1 MRMTDNNF
9 GSNLRLALA
18 ITATAGVMICLWLL
32 LHSCTPQTLDDDRP
46 TGTGIALRLGTVSME
61 RGGKAPTRASSAI
74 TTMSGWEF
82 ASGDLLNVYVQAT
95 GSGTQASKGV
105 YSRNSTGGWEPQ
117 YSTKAAYWQRSTGNT
132 VSILWGP
139 EADGKVYHLPDSYDA
154 LPGSD
159 MKAKMWNYTKC
170 TNFANLWRCC
180 DLLHYQ
186 AADIPAQNTALSA
199 ELSHSM
205 AQLCVE
211 LTAGKGMTEDDVKTA
226 TVSILGAYGCYTT
239 DATSLQP
246 VACQAEDATATSS
259 PTTKDITLL
268 KNGDTSLKHYALLLP
283 RQVFPSS
290 GRMIKISIGS
300 GIYYYT
306 PTGNV
311 TPTAGNC
318 LNLKLQVDKTAVNA
332 LNVSST
338 GWDSEVTTGEPPT
351 TDGEVTVV
359 PSTAGSLTL
368 PTNLSGTDNKLM
380 ITGQIDGEDLK
391 TLSKSMDKF
400 SELYINATLSGTTA
414 LPEEFAKNMA
424 NLKVIT
430 LPKGMTRIENYA
442 FRGCAALTSISL
454 PEGVTSIGNSA
465 FSGCA
470 ALTSISLPE
479 GVTSIGSWAFGYCA
493 ALTSISLPEGV
504 TSIGNSAFS
513 GCAALTSI
521 SLPEGVT
528 SIGSWA
534 FGYCAALTSISLP
547 EGVKSIGIDA
557 FYGCAAL
564 TSISLPKE
572 LTSIG
577 ERTFCLCAALTS
589 ISLPKGV
596 TSIGR
601 EAFSS
606 CAALT
611 SISLPEKLTSIGSSA
626 FHGCK
631 ALTSI
636 SLPEKVTKIEEQTF
650 DGCAALTS
658 ISLPEGVTSIGN
670 SAFNGCIALT
680 SISLPEKLTSI
691 GNAAFNGCKVLTSI
705 SLPEGVTSI
714 GNSAFYG
721 CAALTSIS
729 LPKGVAS
736 IGSWTFNGCTALTS
750 ISLPEKLTSIGNA
763 AFKNCTALTKVILLT
778 GTTLPTCGN
787 STTFNMQSPSPVLF
801 LPAIS
806 AEEFAAATDK
816 YTKWGSP
823 TPAWSAVHYA
833 YSPGSGTTPADYANP
848 DNYLGHWP

>member
-132 VSILWGP
+132 VSVLWGP

-454 PEGVTSIGNSA
+454 PEGV
-465 FSGCA
+465 
-470 ALTSISLPE
+470 
-479 GVTSIGSWAFGYCA
+479 
-493 ALTSISLPEGV
+493 
-504 TSIGNSAFS
+504 
-513 GCAALTSI
+513 
-521 SLPEGVT
+521 
-528 SIGSWA
+528 
-534 FGYCAALTSISLP
+534 
-547 EGVKSIGIDA
+547 KSIGIDA

>member
-32 LHSCTPQTLDDDRP
+32 LHNCTPQTLDDDRP

-82 ASGDLLNVYVQAT
+82 AAEDLLNVYVQAT

-105 YSRNSTGGWEPQ
+105 YSYNSTGGWEPQ
-117 YSTKAAYWQRSTGNT
+117 TSAAYWQRSTGNT

-159 MKAKMWNYTKC
+159 MKAKMWNGTKC
-170 TNFANLWRCC
+170 TNLASLWRYC

-186 AADIPAQNTALSA
+186 ASDIPAQNTLSA

-211 LTAGKGMTEDDVKTA
+211 LTAGKGMTEKELKTA

-246 VACQAEDATATSS
+246 AACQAEDATTTS
-259 PTTKDITLL
+259 PAIKDITLL

-283 RQVFPSS
+283 GQMFPSS

-300 GIYYYT
+300 DTYYYT
-306 PTGNV
+306 PTADV
-311 TPTAGNC
+311 SLTAGNC

-332 LNVSST
+332 VDVSST
-338 GWDSEVTTGEPPT
+338 GWDSEVTTGEKPT

-380 ITGQIDGEDLK
+380 ITGEINGTDLE

-400 SELYINATLSGTTA
+400 SELYINATLSGRTA
-414 LPEEFAKNMA
+414 LPENFAENMA
-424 NLKVIT
+424 NLEVIT
-430 LPKGMTRIENYA
+430 LPKGMT
-442 FRGCAALTSISL
+442 
-454 PEGVTSIGNSA
+454 SIGGSA
-465 FSGCA
+465 FFGCT

-479 GVTSIGSWAFGYCA
+479 GVTSIGSSAFSRCA
-493 ALTSISLPEGV
+493 ALT
-504 TSIGNSAFS
+504 N
-513 GCAALTSI
+513 
-521 SLPEGVT
+521 
-528 SIGSWA
+528 
-534 FGYCAALTSISLP
+534 
-547 EGVKSIGIDA
+547 
-557 FYGCAAL
+557 
-564 TSISLPKE
+564 
-572 LTSIG
+572 
-577 ERTFCLCAALTS
+577 

-596 TSIGR
+596 TSIENNTFYG
-601 EAFSS
+601 

-611 SISLPEKLTSIGSSA
+611 SISLPEKLTSIG
-626 FHGCK
+626 
-631 ALTSI
+631 
-636 SLPEKVTKIEEQTF
+636 
-650 DGCAALTS
+650 
-658 ISLPEGVTSIGN
+658 N
-670 SAFNGCIALT
+670 SAFEN
-680 SISLPEKLTSI
+680 
-691 GNAAFNGCKVLTSI
+691 
-705 SLPEGVTSI
+705 
-714 GNSAFYG
+714 
-721 CAALTSIS
+721 
-729 LPKGVAS
+729 
-736 IGSWTFNGCTALTS
+736 CTALTS
-750 ISLPEKLTSIGNA
+750 ISLPKKLTSIKSY
-763 AFKNCTALTKVILLT
+763 AFQNCTALTKVILLT
-778 GTTLPTCGN
+778 GTTLPTC
-787 STTFNMQSPSPVLF
+787 STNAFYMRSPSPVLF

-833 YSPGSGTTPADYANP
+833 YSPGSGTTPDDYANP

>member
-454 PEGVTSIGNSA
+454 PEGV
-465 FSGCA
+465 
-470 ALTSISLPE
+470 
-479 GVTSIGSWAFGYCA
+479 
-493 ALTSISLPEGV
+493 
-504 TSIGNSAFS
+504 
-513 GCAALTSI
+513 
-521 SLPEGVT
+521 
-528 SIGSWA
+528 
-534 FGYCAALTSISLP
+534 
-547 EGVKSIGIDA
+547 KSIGIDA

-606 CAALT
+606 CA
-611 SISLPEKLTSIGSSA
+611 
-626 FHGCK
+626 
-631 ALTSI
+631 
-636 SLPEKVTKIEEQTF
+636 
-650 DGCAALTS
+650 
-658 ISLPEGVTSIGN
+658 
-670 SAFNGCIALT
+670 
-680 SISLPEKLTSI
+680 
-691 GNAAFNGCKVLTSI
+691 
-705 SLPEGVTSI
+705 
-714 GNSAFYG
+714 
-721 CAALTSIS
+721 
-729 LPKGVAS
+729 
-736 IGSWTFNGCTALTS
+736 ALTS

>member
-454 PEGVTSIGNSA
+454 PEGV
-465 FSGCA
+465 
-470 ALTSISLPE
+470 
-479 GVTSIGSWAFGYCA
+479 
-493 ALTSISLPEGV
+493 
-504 TSIGNSAFS
+504 
-513 GCAALTSI
+513 
-521 SLPEGVT
+521 
-528 SIGSWA
+528 
-534 FGYCAALTSISLP
+534 
-547 EGVKSIGIDA
+547 KSIGIDA

-691 GNAAFNGCKVLTSI
+691 GNAAFNGCKALTSI

>member
-95 GSGTQASKGV
+95 GSGTQASEGV

-117 YSTKAAYWQRSTGNT
+117 NSTNPAYWQRSTGNT

-159 MKAKMWNYTKC
+159 MKAKMWNGTKC
-170 TNFANLWRCC
+170 TNLASQWRCC

-186 AADIPAQNTALSA
+186 ASGIPAQNTALSA

-211 LTAGKGMTEDDVKTA
+211 LTAGKGMTEKELKTA

-246 VACQAEDATATSS
+246 AACQAEDATATSS
-259 PTTKDITLL
+259 PATKDITLL

-306 PTGNV
+306 STADV
-311 TPTAGNC
+311 TLTAGNC

-332 LNVSST
+332 VNVSST
-338 GWDSEVTTGEPPT
+338 GWDSEMTTGGKPEE
-351 TDGEVTVV
+351 DKDVKVV
-359 PSTAGSLTL
+359 PSTAGNLTL
-368 PTNLSGTDNKLM
+368 PADLSGTDNKLM
-380 ITGQIDGEDLK
+380 ITGEINGTDLE
-391 TLSKSMDKF
+391 TLKSNMDKF

-414 LPEEFAKNMA
+414 LPSYFAAAAGKR

-430 LPKGMTRIENYA
+430 LPKGMTSIGDHAFWGCTALTSISLPEGMTSIGSEAFSGCAAPSISLPEGLTKIEERAFAGCTALTSISLPEGLTKIEERTFIECYA
-442 FRGCAALTSISL
+442 LTSISLPKGLTSIGVSAFESCKALTSISLPEGLTSIEEQTFRNCAALTSISLPEKVTSIKVAAFNNCAALTSISLPEKLTSIGGGAFHGCAALTSISL
-454 PEGVTSIGNSA
+454 PEGVTSI
-465 FSGCA
+465 
-470 ALTSISLPE
+470 E
-479 GVTSIGSWAFGYCA
+479 
-493 ALTSISLPEGV
+493 ER
-504 TSIGNSAFS
+504 
-513 GCAALTSI
+513 
-521 SLPEGVT
+521 
-528 SIGSWA
+528 
-534 FGYCAALTSISLP
+534 
-547 EGVKSIGIDA
+547 A

-577 ERTFCLCAALTS
+577 HYAFQDCTAL
-589 ISLPKGV
+589 
-596 TSIGR
+596 
-601 EAFSS
+601 A
-606 CAALT
+606 
-611 SISLPEKLTSIGSSA
+611 
-626 FHGCK
+626 
-631 ALTSI
+631 
-636 SLPEKVTKIEEQTF
+636 
-650 DGCAALTS
+650 S
-658 ISLPEGVTSIGN
+658 ISLPEGMKSIGGY
-670 SAFNGCIALT
+670 AF
-680 SISLPEKLTSI
+680 E
-691 GNAAFNGCKVLTSI
+691 
-705 SLPEGVTSI
+705 
-714 GNSAFYG
+714 
-721 CAALTSIS
+721 
-729 LPKGVAS
+729 
-736 IGSWTFNGCTALTS
+736 
-750 ISLPEKLTSIGNA
+750 
-763 AFKNCTALTKVILLT
+763 NCTALTKVILLT
-778 GTTLPTCGN
+778 GTTLPTCGID
-787 STTFNMQSPSPVLF
+787 TYFAFNMQSPSPVLF
-801 LPAIS
+801 LPNIS
-806 AEEFAAATDK
+806 AREFNIATDK
-816 YTKWGSP
+816 YTSWGSP

-833 YSPGSGTTPADYANP
+833 YSPDSGTTPDDYANP

>member
-82 ASGDLLNVYVQAT
+82 AAEDLLNVYVQAT

-105 YSRNSTGGWEPQ
+105 YSYNSTGGWEPQ
-117 YSTKAAYWQRSTGNT
+117 TSAAYWQRSTGNT

-159 MKAKMWNYTKC
+159 MKAKMWNGTKC
-170 TNFANLWRCC
+170 TNLASLWRYC
-180 DLLHYQ
+180 DLLRYQ
-186 AADIPAQNTALSA
+186 ASDIPAQNTLSA

-211 LTAGKGMTEDDVKTA
+211 LTAGKGMTEKELKTA

-246 VACQAEDATATSS
+246 VACKEEDATTTSS

-283 RQVFPSS
+283 GQVFLSS

-306 PTGNV
+306 PTADV
-311 TPTAGNC
+311 SLTAGNC

-332 LNVSST
+332 VNVSST
-338 GWDSEVTTGEPPT
+338 GWDSEVTTGGTPG
-351 TDGEVTVV
+351 TDGEVTVINNI
-359 PSTAGSLTL
+359 TAGSLSL
-368 PTNLSGTDNKLM
+368 PNLSGTDNKLM
-380 ITGQIDGEDLK
+380 ITGEINGTDLE
-391 TLSKSMDKF
+391 TLKSNMDKF
-400 SELYINATLSGTTA
+400 SELYINATLSETTA
-414 LPEEFAKNMA
+414 LPSYFAAATGKR

-430 LPKGMTRIENYA
+430 LPKGMTSIGDNA
-442 FRGCAALTSISL
+442 FWGCTALTSVSL
-454 PEGVTSIGNSA
+454 PEGMTSIGSYA

-479 GVTSIGSWAFGYCA
+479 GLTKIEERAFIECYALTSISLPKGLTSIGVSAFESCKALTSISLPEGLTSIEEQTFRNCA
-493 ALTSISLPEGV
+493 ALTSISLPEKV
-504 TSIGNSAFS
+504 TSIKVAAFNN
-513 GCAALTSI
+513 
-521 SLPEGVT
+521 
-528 SIGSWA
+528 
-534 FGYCAALTSISLP
+534 
-547 EGVKSIGIDA
+547 
-557 FYGCAAL
+557 
-564 TSISLPKE
+564 
-572 LTSIG
+572 
-577 ERTFCLCAALTS
+577 
-589 ISLPKGV
+589 
-596 TSIGR
+596 
-601 EAFSS
+601 

-611 SISLPEKLTSIGSSA
+611 SISLPEKLTSIGDGA
-626 FHGCK
+626 FN
-631 ALTSI
+631 
-636 SLPEKVTKIEEQTF
+636 
-650 DGCAALTS
+650 GCAALTS
-658 ISLPEGVTSIGN
+658 ISLPEELTSIGD
-670 SAFNGCIALT
+670 ATFWGCTALK
-680 SISLPEKLTSI
+680 SISLPKELTSI
-691 GNAAFNGCKVLTSI
+691 GHYAFQDCTALASI
-705 SLPEGVTSI
+705 SLPEGMKII
-714 GNSAFYG
+714 GGYAF
-721 CAALTSIS
+721 
-729 LPKGVAS
+729 
-736 IGSWTFNGCTALTS
+736 
-750 ISLPEKLTSIGNA
+750 E
-763 AFKNCTALTKVILLT
+763 NCTALTKVILLT
-778 GTTLPTCGN
+778 GTTLPTCGID
-787 STTFNMQSPSPVLF
+787 TYFAFNMRSPSPVLF

-806 AEEFAAATDK
+806 AEEFAAATNK
-816 YTKWGSP
+816 YTNWGSP
-823 TPAWSAVHYA
+823 IPAWSAVHYA

>member
-132 VSILWGP
+132 VSVLWGP

-351 TDGEVTVV
+351 MDGEVTVINNI
-359 PSTAGSLTL
+359 TAGSLSL
-368 PTNLSGTDNKLM
+368 PADLSGTDNKLM
-380 ITGQIDGEDLK
+380 ITGQIDGTDLE

-414 LPEEFAKNMA
+414 LPEKFAQWKS

-430 LPKGMTRIENYA
+430 LPKGMTSIEGSA
-442 FRGCAALTSISL
+442 FLGCKALTSISL

-465 FSGCA
+465 FSGCKALTSISLPEGVTNIGNSAFFGCAALISISLPKGVTKIESSTFLGCKALTNISLPDGVTSIGSNAFSDCAALTSISLPDGVTKIEELTFYGCA

-479 GVTSIGSWAFGYCA
+479 GVTSIGSVAFSGCA

-504 TSIGNSAFS
+504 TNIESSTFS

-528 SIGSWA
+528 SIGNYA
-534 FGYCAALTSISLP
+534 FENCT
-547 EGVKSIGIDA
+547 
-557 FYGCAAL
+557 AL

-577 ERTFCLCAALTS
+577 NY
-589 ISLPKGV
+589 
-596 TSIGR
+596 
-601 EAFSS
+601 AF
-606 CAALT
+606 
-611 SISLPEKLTSIGSSA
+611 
-626 FHGCK
+626 
-631 ALTSI
+631 
-636 SLPEKVTKIEEQTF
+636 Q
-650 DGCAALTS
+650 
-658 ISLPEGVTSIGN
+658 
-670 SAFNGCIALT
+670 
-680 SISLPEKLTSI
+680 
-691 GNAAFNGCKVLTSI
+691 
-705 SLPEGVTSI
+705 
-714 GNSAFYG
+714 
-721 CAALTSIS
+721 
-729 LPKGVAS
+729 
-736 IGSWTFNGCTALTS
+736 
-750 ISLPEKLTSIGNA
+750 
-763 AFKNCTALTKVILLT
+763 NCTALTKVILLT
-778 GTTLPTCGN
+778 GTTLPTCGGN
-787 STTFNMQSPSPVLF
+787 AFYMQSPSPVLF

-806 AEEFAAATDK
+806 AEEFAATTDK

-848 DNYLGHWP
+848 DNYSGHWLKR

>member
-504 TSIGNSAFS
+504 
-513 GCAALTSI
+513 
-521 SLPEGVT
+521 
-528 SIGSWA
+528 
-534 FGYCAALTSISLP
+534 
-547 EGVKSIGIDA
+547 KSIGIDA

-750 ISLPEKLTSIGNA
+750 ISLPEKLTSIENA

>member
-454 PEGVTSIGNSA
+454 PEGV
-465 FSGCA
+465 
-470 ALTSISLPE
+470 
-479 GVTSIGSWAFGYCA
+479 
-493 ALTSISLPEGV
+493 
-504 TSIGNSAFS
+504 
-513 GCAALTSI
+513 
-521 SLPEGVT
+521 
-528 SIGSWA
+528 
-534 FGYCAALTSISLP
+534 
-547 EGVKSIGIDA
+547 KSIGIDA

-606 CAALT
+606 CA
-611 SISLPEKLTSIGSSA
+611 
-626 FHGCK
+626 
-631 ALTSI
+631 
-636 SLPEKVTKIEEQTF
+636 
-650 DGCAALTS
+650 
-658 ISLPEGVTSIGN
+658 
-670 SAFNGCIALT
+670 
-680 SISLPEKLTSI
+680 
-691 GNAAFNGCKVLTSI
+691 
-705 SLPEGVTSI
+705 
-714 GNSAFYG
+714 
-721 CAALTSIS
+721 
-729 LPKGVAS
+729 
-736 IGSWTFNGCTALTS
+736 ALTS

-823 TPAWSAVHYA
+823 PPAWSAVHYA

>member
-82 ASGDLLNVYVQAT
+82 ATEDLLNVYVQAT
-95 GSGTQASKGV
+95 GSGTQASEGV

-117 YSTKAAYWQRSTGNT
+117 TSTETAYWQRSTGNT

-154 LPGSD
+154 LPDDD
-159 MKAKMWNYTKC
+159 MKAKMWNGTNCY
-170 TNFANLWRCC
+170 NFASLWRYC
-180 DLLHYQ
+180 DLLRYQ
-186 AADIPAQNTALSA
+186 ASDIPAQNTLSA

-211 LTAGKGMTEDDVKTA
+211 LTAGKGMTEKELKTA

-246 VACQAEDATATSS
+246 AACQAEDATATSS

-283 RQVFPSS
+283 GQVFPSS

-306 PTGNV
+306 STADV

-332 LNVSST
+332 ADVSST
-338 GWDSEVTTGEPPT
+338 GWDSEVTTGGKPEE
-351 TDGEVTVV
+351 DKDVRVV
-359 PSTAGSLTL
+359 PSTAGGLTL
-368 PTNLSGTDNKLM
+368 PADLPATDAKLM
-380 ITGQIDGEDLK
+380 ITGEINGTDLEM
-391 TLSKSMDKF
+391 LKSNMDKF

-414 LPEEFAKNMA
+414 LPSYFAAAAGKR

-430 LPKGMTRIENYA
+430 LPKGMTSIGDNAFWGCTALTSVSLPEGVKSIENSA
-442 FRGCAALTSISL
+442 FASCTALTSVSLPEGVTKIEERAFAGCRALTSISL
-454 PEGVTSIGNSA
+454 PEGVTKIEERAFIECYALTSISLPKGLTSIGVSA
-465 FSGCA
+465 FDGCK

-479 GVTSIGSWAFGYCA
+479 G
-493 ALTSISLPEGV
+493 LTSIE
-504 TSIGNSAFS
+504 
-513 GCAALTSI
+513 
-521 SLPEGVT
+521 EQ
-528 SIGSWA
+528 
-534 FGYCAALTSISLP
+534 
-547 EGVKSIGIDA
+547 
-557 FYGCAAL
+557 
-564 TSISLPKE
+564 
-572 LTSIG
+572 
-577 ERTFCLCAALTS
+577 TF
-589 ISLPKGV
+589 
-596 TSIGR
+596 R
-601 EAFSS
+601 N

-611 SISLPEKLTSIGSSA
+611 SISLPEK
-626 FHGCK
+626 
-631 ALTSI
+631 
-636 SLPEKVTKIEEQTF
+636 
-650 DGCAALTS
+650 
-658 ISLPEGVTSIGN
+658 VTSI
-670 SAFNGCIALT
+670 
-680 SISLPEKLTSI
+680 EV
-691 GNAAFNGCKVLTSI
+691 AAFN
-705 SLPEGVTSI
+705 
-714 GNSAFYG
+714 N
-721 CAALTSIS
+721 
-729 LPKGVAS
+729 
-736 IGSWTFNGCTALTS
+736 CTALTS
-750 ISLPEKLTSIGNA
+750 ISLPEKLTSIGDA
-763 AFKNCTALTKVILLT
+763 TFDGCTALKSISLPKELTSIGHYAFQNCTALASISLPEGMKSIGGYAFENCTALTKVILLT
-778 GTTLPTCGN
+778 GTTLPTCGID
-787 STTFNMQSPSPVLF
+787 TYFAFNMRSPSPVLF

-816 YTKWGSP
+816 YTSWGSP

>member
-82 ASGDLLNVYVQAT
+82 ATEDLLNVYVQAT
-95 GSGTQASKGV
+95 GSGTQASEGV

-117 YSTKAAYWQRSTGNT
+117 TSTETAYWQRSTGNT

-139 EADGKVYHLPDSYDA
+139 EADGKVYHLLDSYDA
-154 LPGSD
+154 LPDDD
-159 MKAKMWNYTKC
+159 MKAKMWNGTNCY
-170 TNFANLWRCC
+170 NFASLWRYC
-180 DLLHYQ
+180 DLLRYQ
-186 AADIPAQNTALSA
+186 ASDIPAQNTLSA

-211 LTAGKGMTEDDVKTA
+211 LTAGKGMTEKELKTA

-246 VACQAEDATATSS
+246 AACQEDATTTS

-283 RQVFPSS
+283 GQVFPSS
-290 GRMIKISIGS
+290 ERMIKISIGS

-306 PTGNV
+306 STADV

-332 LNVSST
+332 VDVSST
-338 GWDSEVTTGEPPT
+338 GWDSEVTTGGKPEE
-351 TDGEVTVV
+351 DKDVRVV
-359 PSTAGSLTL
+359 PSTAGGLTL
-368 PTNLSGTDNKLM
+368 PADLPATDAKLM
-380 ITGQIDGEDLK
+380 ITGEINGTDLEM
-391 TLSKSMDKF
+391 LKSNMDKF

-414 LPEEFAKNMA
+414 LPSYFAAAAGKR

-430 LPKGMTRIENYA
+430 LPKGMTSIGDNAFWGCTALTSVSLPEGVKSIENSA
-442 FRGCAALTSISL
+442 FASCTALTSVSLPEGVTKIEERAFAGCRALTSISL
-454 PEGVTSIGNSA
+454 PEGVTKIEERAFIECYALTSISLPKGLTSIGVSA
-465 FSGCA
+465 FDGCK

-479 GVTSIGSWAFGYCA
+479 G
-493 ALTSISLPEGV
+493 LTSIE
-504 TSIGNSAFS
+504 
-513 GCAALTSI
+513 
-521 SLPEGVT
+521 EQ
-528 SIGSWA
+528 
-534 FGYCAALTSISLP
+534 
-547 EGVKSIGIDA
+547 
-557 FYGCAAL
+557 
-564 TSISLPKE
+564 
-572 LTSIG
+572 
-577 ERTFCLCAALTS
+577 TF
-589 ISLPKGV
+589 
-596 TSIGR
+596 R
-601 EAFSS
+601 N

-611 SISLPEKLTSIGSSA
+611 SISLPEK
-626 FHGCK
+626 
-631 ALTSI
+631 
-636 SLPEKVTKIEEQTF
+636 
-650 DGCAALTS
+650 
-658 ISLPEGVTSIGN
+658 VTSI
-670 SAFNGCIALT
+670 
-680 SISLPEKLTSI
+680 EV
-691 GNAAFNGCKVLTSI
+691 AAFN
-705 SLPEGVTSI
+705 
-714 GNSAFYG
+714 N
-721 CAALTSIS
+721 
-729 LPKGVAS
+729 
-736 IGSWTFNGCTALTS
+736 CTALTS
-750 ISLPEKLTSIGNA
+750 ISLPEKLTSIGDA
-763 AFKNCTALTKVILLT
+763 TFDGCTALKSISLPKELTSIGHYAFQNCTALASISLPEGMKSIGGYAFENCTALTKVILLT
-778 GTTLPTCGN
+778 GTTLPTCGID
-787 STTFNMQSPSPVLF
+787 TYFAFNMRSPSPVLF

-833 YSPGSGTTPADYANP
+833 YSPGSGTTPDDYANP

>member
-82 ASGDLLNVYVQAT
+82 AAEDLLNVYVQAT

-105 YSRNSTGGWEPQ
+105 YSYNSTGGWEPQ
-117 YSTKAAYWQRSTGNT
+117 TSAAYWQRSTGNT

-159 MKAKMWNYTKC
+159 MKAKMWNGTKC
-170 TNFANLWRCC
+170 TNLASLWRYC
-180 DLLHYQ
+180 DLLRYQ
-186 AADIPAQNTALSA
+186 ASDIPAQNTLSA

-211 LTAGKGMTEDDVKTA
+211 LTAGKGMTEKELKTA

-246 VACQAEDATATSS
+246 AACQAKDATATSS
-259 PTTKDITLL
+259 PATKDITLL

-283 RQVFPSS
+283 GQVFPSS

-306 PTGNV
+306 STANV
-311 TPTAGNC
+311 PLTAGNC

-332 LNVSST
+332 VNVSST
-338 GWDSEVTTGEPPT
+338 GWDSEVTTGGKPEE
-351 TDGEVTVV
+351 DKDVIVV
-359 PSTAGSLTL
+359 SSTAEGLTL
-368 PTNLSGTDNKLM
+368 PADLSGTDNKLM
-380 ITGQIDGEDLK
+380 ITGQINETGLETLK
-391 TLSKSMDKF
+391 SNMDKF

-414 LPEEFAKNMA
+414 LPSYFAAAAGKR

-430 LPKGMTRIENYA
+430 LPKGMTSIGDHAFWGCTALTSISLPEGMTSIGSEAFSGCAAPSISLPEGLTKIEERAFAGCTALTSISLPEGLTKIEERTFIECYA
-442 FRGCAALTSISL
+442 LTSISLPKGLTSIGVSAFESCKALTSISLPEGLTSIEEQTFRNCAALTSISLPEKVTSIKVAAFNNCAALTSINLPEKLTSIGGGAFHGCAALTSISL
-454 PEGVTSIGNSA
+454 PEGVTSI
-465 FSGCA
+465 
-470 ALTSISLPE
+470 E
-479 GVTSIGSWAFGYCA
+479 
-493 ALTSISLPEGV
+493 ER
-504 TSIGNSAFS
+504 
-513 GCAALTSI
+513 
-521 SLPEGVT
+521 
-528 SIGSWA
+528 
-534 FGYCAALTSISLP
+534 
-547 EGVKSIGIDA
+547 A

-577 ERTFCLCAALTS
+577 HYAFQDCTAL
-589 ISLPKGV
+589 
-596 TSIGR
+596 
-601 EAFSS
+601 A
-606 CAALT
+606 
-611 SISLPEKLTSIGSSA
+611 
-626 FHGCK
+626 
-631 ALTSI
+631 
-636 SLPEKVTKIEEQTF
+636 
-650 DGCAALTS
+650 S
-658 ISLPEGVTSIGN
+658 ISLPEGMKIIGGY
-670 SAFNGCIALT
+670 AF
-680 SISLPEKLTSI
+680 E
-691 GNAAFNGCKVLTSI
+691 
-705 SLPEGVTSI
+705 
-714 GNSAFYG
+714 
-721 CAALTSIS
+721 
-729 LPKGVAS
+729 
-736 IGSWTFNGCTALTS
+736 
-750 ISLPEKLTSIGNA
+750 
-763 AFKNCTALTKVILLT
+763 NCTALTKVILLT
-778 GTTLPTCGN
+778 GTTLPTCGID
-787 STTFNMQSPSPVLF
+787 TYFAFNMHSPSPVLF

>member
-454 PEGVTSIGNSA
+454 PEGV
-465 FSGCA
+465 
-470 ALTSISLPE
+470 
-479 GVTSIGSWAFGYCA
+479 
-493 ALTSISLPEGV
+493 
-504 TSIGNSAFS
+504 
-513 GCAALTSI
+513 
-521 SLPEGVT
+521 
-528 SIGSWA
+528 
-534 FGYCAALTSISLP
+534 
-547 EGVKSIGIDA
+547 KSIGIDA

>member
-82 ASGDLLNVYVQAT
+82 AAEDLLNVYVQAT

-105 YSRNSTGGWEPQ
+105 YSYNSTGGWEPQ
-117 YSTKAAYWQRSTGNT
+117 TSAAYWQRSTGNT

-159 MKAKMWNYTKC
+159 MKAKMWNGTKC
-170 TNFANLWRCC
+170 TNLASLWRYC
-180 DLLHYQ
+180 DLLRYQ
-186 AADIPAQNTALSA
+186 ASDIPAQNTLSA

-211 LTAGKGMTEDDVKTA
+211 LTAGKGMTEKELKTA

-246 VACQAEDATATSS
+246 AACQAKDATATSS

-283 RQVFPSS
+283 GQVFPSS

-306 PTGNV
+306 STADV
-311 TPTAGNC
+311 TLTAGNC

-332 LNVSST
+332 VNVSST
-338 GWDSEVTTGEPPT
+338 GWDSEVTTGGTPG
-351 TDGEVTVV
+351 TDGEVTVINNI
-359 PSTAGSLTL
+359 TAGSLSL
-368 PTNLSGTDNKLM
+368 PNLSGTDNKLM
-380 ITGQIDGEDLK
+380 ITGEINGTDLE
-391 TLSKSMDKF
+391 TLKSNMDKF

-414 LPEEFAKNMA
+414 LPSYFAAAAGKR

-430 LPKGMTRIENYA
+430 LPKGMTSIGDNA
-442 FRGCAALTSISL
+442 FWGCTALTSVSL
-454 PEGVTSIGNSA
+454 PEGVTSIGSYA

-479 GVTSIGSWAFGYCA
+479 GLTKIGERAFASCR
-493 ALTSISLPEGV
+493 ALTSISLPEGLTKIEERAFIECYALTSISLPKGL
-504 TSIGNSAFS
+504 TSIGVSAFES
-513 GCAALTSI
+513 CKALTSI
-521 SLPEGVT
+521 SLPEGLT
-528 SIGSWA
+528 SIEEQT
-534 FGYCAALTSISLP
+534 FRNCAALTSITLP
-547 EGVKSIGIDA
+547 EK
-557 FYGCAAL
+557 
-564 TSISLPKE
+564 
-572 LTSIG
+572 
-577 ERTFCLCAALTS
+577 
-589 ISLPKGV
+589 V
-596 TSIGR
+596 TSIKVA
-601 EAFSS
+601 AFNN

-611 SISLPEKLTSIGSSA
+611 SISLPEKLTSIGDGA
-626 FHGCK
+626 FN
-631 ALTSI
+631 
-636 SLPEKVTKIEEQTF
+636 
-650 DGCAALTS
+650 GCAALTS
-658 ISLPEGVTSIGN
+658 ISLPEELTSIGDATFF
-670 SAFNGCIALT
+670 SCTALK
-680 SISLPEKLTSI
+680 SISLPKELTSI
-691 GNAAFNGCKVLTSI
+691 GHYAFQNCTALASI
-705 SLPEGVTSI
+705 SLPEGMKSI
-714 GNSAFYG
+714 GGYAF
-721 CAALTSIS
+721 
-729 LPKGVAS
+729 
-736 IGSWTFNGCTALTS
+736 
-750 ISLPEKLTSIGNA
+750 E
-763 AFKNCTALTKVILLT
+763 NCTALTKVILLT
-778 GTTLPTCGN
+778 GTTLPTCGID
-787 STTFNMQSPSPVLF
+787 TYFAFNMHSPSPVLF
-801 LPAIS
+801 LPNIS
-806 AEEFAAATDK
+806 VGEFDADTDK
-816 YTKWGSP
+816 YTNWGSP

>member
-1 MRMTDNNF
+1 MTDNNF

-504 TSIGNSAFS
+504 
-513 GCAALTSI
+513 
-521 SLPEGVT
+521 
-528 SIGSWA
+528 
-534 FGYCAALTSISLP
+534 
-547 EGVKSIGIDA
+547 KSIGIDA

-750 ISLPEKLTSIGNA
+750 ISLPEKLTSIENA

>member
-504 TSIGNSAFS
+504 
-513 GCAALTSI
+513 
-521 SLPEGVT
+521 
-528 SIGSWA
+528 
-534 FGYCAALTSISLP
+534 
-547 EGVKSIGIDA
+547 KSIGIDA

>member
-18 ITATAGVMICLWLL
+18 IAATAGVMICLWLL

-82 ASGDLLNVYVQAT
+82 ATEDLLNVYVQAT

-117 YSTKAAYWQRSTGNT
+117 TSAKTAYWQRSTGNT

-154 LPGSD
+154 LPDDG
-159 MKAKMWNYTKC
+159 MKEKMWNGTNCY
-170 TNFANLWRCC
+170 NFASLWRYC
-180 DLLHYQ
+180 DPLRYQ
-186 AADIPAQNTALSA
+186 ASGIPAQNALSA

-211 LTAGKGMTEDDVKTA
+211 LTAGKGMTEKELKTA

-239 DATSLQP
+239 DATRLQP
-246 VACQAEDATATSS
+246 VACKAEDATTTSS

-268 KNGDTSLKHYALLLP
+268 KNGSASLKHYALLLP
-283 RQVFPSS
+283 GQVFLSS

-306 PTGNV
+306 PTADV
-311 TPTAGNC
+311 TLTAGNC

-332 LNVSST
+332 VNVSST
-338 GWDSEVTTGEPPT
+338 GWDSEVTTGGKPG
-351 TDGEVTVV
+351 TDTDVRVV
-359 PSTAGSLTL
+359 PSTAGNLTL
-368 PTNLSGTDNKLM
+368 PADLSGTDNKLM
-380 ITGQIDGEDLK
+380 ITGEINGTDLE
-391 TLSKSMDKF
+391 TLKSNMDKF

-414 LPEEFAKNMA
+414 LPSYFAAAAGKR

-430 LPKGMTRIENYA
+430 LPKGMTSIGDHAFWGCTALTSISLPEGMTSIGSEAFSGCAAPSISLPEGLTKIEERTFIECYA
-442 FRGCAALTSISL
+442 LTSISLPKGLTSIGVSAFESCKALTSISLPEGLTSIEEQTFRNCAALTSISLPEKVTSIKVAAFNNCAALTSISLPEKLTSIGGGAFHGCAALTSISL
-454 PEGVTSIGNSA
+454 PEGVTSI
-465 FSGCA
+465 
-470 ALTSISLPE
+470 E
-479 GVTSIGSWAFGYCA
+479 
-493 ALTSISLPEGV
+493 ER
-504 TSIGNSAFS
+504 
-513 GCAALTSI
+513 
-521 SLPEGVT
+521 
-528 SIGSWA
+528 
-534 FGYCAALTSISLP
+534 
-547 EGVKSIGIDA
+547 A

-577 ERTFCLCAALTS
+577 HYAFQDCTAL
-589 ISLPKGV
+589 
-596 TSIGR
+596 
-601 EAFSS
+601 A
-606 CAALT
+606 
-611 SISLPEKLTSIGSSA
+611 
-626 FHGCK
+626 
-631 ALTSI
+631 
-636 SLPEKVTKIEEQTF
+636 
-650 DGCAALTS
+650 S
-658 ISLPEGVTSIGN
+658 ISLPEGMKSIGGY
-670 SAFNGCIALT
+670 AF
-680 SISLPEKLTSI
+680 E
-691 GNAAFNGCKVLTSI
+691 
-705 SLPEGVTSI
+705 
-714 GNSAFYG
+714 
-721 CAALTSIS
+721 
-729 LPKGVAS
+729 
-736 IGSWTFNGCTALTS
+736 
-750 ISLPEKLTSIGNA
+750 
-763 AFKNCTALTKVILLT
+763 NCTALTKVILLT
-778 GTTLPTCGN
+778 GTTLPTCGID
-787 STTFNMQSPSPVLF
+787 TYFAFNMQSPSPVLF

-833 YSPGSGTTPADYANP
+833 YSPGSGTTPDDYANP

>member
-82 ASGDLLNVYVQAT
+82 AAGDLLNVYVQAT

-105 YSRNSTGGWEPQ
+105 YSYNSTGGWEPQ
-117 YSTKAAYWQRSTGNT
+117 TSAAYWQRSTGNT

-154 LPGSD
+154 LPDDG
-159 MKAKMWNYTKC
+159 MKAKMWNGTNCY
-170 TNFANLWRCC
+170 NFANLWRYC

-186 AADIPAQNTALSA
+186 ASGIPAQNALSA

-211 LTAGKGMTEDDVKTA
+211 LTAGKGMTEKELKTA

-246 VACQAEDATATSS
+246 AACQAEDATATSS
-259 PTTKDITLL
+259 PATKDITLL

-283 RQVFPSS
+283 GQVFPSS

-306 PTGNV
+306 STANV
-311 TPTAGNC
+311 PLTAGNC

-332 LNVSST
+332 VNVSST
-338 GWDSEVTTGEPPT
+338 GWDSEVTTGGKPEE
-351 TDGEVTVV
+351 DKDVIVV
-359 PSTAGSLTL
+359 SSTAEGLTL
-368 PTNLSGTDNKLM
+368 PADLSGTDNKLM
-380 ITGQIDGEDLK
+380 ITGQINETGLETLK
-391 TLSKSMDKF
+391 SNMDKF
-400 SELYINATLSGTTA
+400 SELYINATLSETTA
-414 LPEEFAKNMA
+414 LPSYFAAAAGKR

-430 LPKGMTRIENYA
+430 LPKGMTSIGDHA
-442 FRGCAALTSISL
+442 FWGCTALTSISL
-454 PEGVTSIGNSA
+454 PEGMTSIGSYA

-479 GVTSIGSWAFGYCA
+479 GLTKIEERAFAGCRALTSISLPEGLTKIEERTFIECYALTSISLPKGLTSIGVSAFESCKALTSISLPEGLTSIEEQTFRNCA
-493 ALTSISLPEGV
+493 ALTSISLPEKV
-504 TSIGNSAFS
+504 TSIKVAAFNN
-513 GCAALTSI
+513 
-521 SLPEGVT
+521 
-528 SIGSWA
+528 
-534 FGYCAALTSISLP
+534 
-547 EGVKSIGIDA
+547 
-557 FYGCAAL
+557 
-564 TSISLPKE
+564 
-572 LTSIG
+572 
-577 ERTFCLCAALTS
+577 
-589 ISLPKGV
+589 
-596 TSIGR
+596 
-601 EAFSS
+601 

-611 SISLPEKLTSIGSSA
+611 SISLPEKLTSIGDGA
-626 FHGCK
+626 FN
-631 ALTSI
+631 
-636 SLPEKVTKIEEQTF
+636 V
-650 DGCAALTS
+650 CAALTS
-658 ISLPEGVTSIGN
+658 ISLPE
-670 SAFNGCIALT
+670 
-680 SISLPEKLTSI
+680 ELTSI
-691 GNAAFNGCKVLTSI
+691 GDAAFFGCTALASI
-705 SLPEGVTSI
+705 SLPEGMKII
-714 GNSAFYG
+714 GGYAF
-721 CAALTSIS
+721 
-729 LPKGVAS
+729 
-736 IGSWTFNGCTALTS
+736 
-750 ISLPEKLTSIGNA
+750 E
-763 AFKNCTALTKVILLT
+763 NCTALTKVILLT
-778 GTTLPTCGN
+778 GTTLPTCGID
-787 STTFNMQSPSPVLF
+787 TYFAFNMRSPSPVLF

-806 AEEFAAATDK
+806 AEEFAADTNK
-816 YTKWGSP
+816 YTSWGSP

>member
-82 ASGDLLNVYVQAT
+82 ATEDLLNVYVQAT
-95 GSGTQASKGV
+95 GSGTQASEGV
-105 YSRNSTGGWEPQ
+105 YSRNSTGRWEPQ
-117 YSTKAAYWQRSTGNT
+117 TSTETAYWQRSTGNT

-154 LPGSD
+154 LPDDD
-159 MKAKMWNYTKC
+159 MKAKMWNGTNCY
-170 TNFANLWRCC
+170 NFASLWRYC
-180 DLLHYQ
+180 DLLRYQ
-186 AADIPAQNTALSA
+186 ASDIPAQNTLSA

-211 LTAGKGMTEDDVKTA
+211 LTAGKGMTEKELKTA

-246 VACQAEDATATSS
+246 AACQAEDATATSS

-283 RQVFPSS
+283 GQVFPSS

-306 PTGNV
+306 STADV

-332 LNVSST
+332 VDVSST
-338 GWDSEVTTGEPPT
+338 GWDSEVTTGGKPEE
-351 TDGEVTVV
+351 DKDVRVV
-359 PSTAGSLTL
+359 PSTAGGLTL
-368 PTNLSGTDNKLM
+368 PADLPATDAKLM
-380 ITGQIDGEDLK
+380 ITGEINGTDLEM
-391 TLSKSMDKF
+391 LKSNMDKF

-414 LPEEFAKNMA
+414 LPSYFAAAAGKR

-430 LPKGMTRIENYA
+430 LPKGMTSIGDNAFWGCTALTSVSLPEGVKSIENSA
-442 FRGCAALTSISL
+442 FASCTALTSVSLPEGVTKIEERAFAGCRALTSISL
-454 PEGVTSIGNSA
+454 PEGVTKIEERAFIECYALTSISLPKGLTSIGVSA
-465 FSGCA
+465 FDGCK

-479 GVTSIGSWAFGYCA
+479 G
-493 ALTSISLPEGV
+493 LTSIE
-504 TSIGNSAFS
+504 
-513 GCAALTSI
+513 
-521 SLPEGVT
+521 EQ
-528 SIGSWA
+528 
-534 FGYCAALTSISLP
+534 
-547 EGVKSIGIDA
+547 
-557 FYGCAAL
+557 
-564 TSISLPKE
+564 
-572 LTSIG
+572 
-577 ERTFCLCAALTS
+577 TF
-589 ISLPKGV
+589 
-596 TSIGR
+596 R
-601 EAFSS
+601 N

-611 SISLPEKLTSIGSSA
+611 SISLPEK
-626 FHGCK
+626 
-631 ALTSI
+631 
-636 SLPEKVTKIEEQTF
+636 
-650 DGCAALTS
+650 
-658 ISLPEGVTSIGN
+658 VTSI
-670 SAFNGCIALT
+670 
-680 SISLPEKLTSI
+680 EV
-691 GNAAFNGCKVLTSI
+691 AAFN
-705 SLPEGVTSI
+705 
-714 GNSAFYG
+714 N
-721 CAALTSIS
+721 
-729 LPKGVAS
+729 
-736 IGSWTFNGCTALTS
+736 CTALTS
-750 ISLPEKLTSIGNA
+750 ISLPEKLTSIGDA
-763 AFKNCTALTKVILLT
+763 TFDGCTALKSISLPKELTSIGHYAFQNCTALASISLPEGMKSIGGYAFENCTALTKVILLT
-778 GTTLPTCGN
+778 GTTLPTCGID
-787 STTFNMQSPSPVLF
+787 TYFAFNMRSPSPVLSP
-801 LPAIS
+801 PAIS

-816 YTKWGSP
+816 YTSWGSP

>member
-132 VSILWGP
+132 VSVLWGP

-351 TDGEVTVV
+351 MDGEVTVINNI
-359 PSTAGSLTL
+359 TAGSLSL
-368 PTNLSGTDNKLM
+368 PADLSGTDNKLM
-380 ITGQIDGEDLK
+380 ITGQIDGTDLE

-414 LPEEFAKNMA
+414 LPEKFAQWKS

-430 LPKGMTRIENYA
+430 LPKGMTSIEGSA
-442 FRGCAALTSISL
+442 FLGCKALTSISL

-465 FSGCA
+465 FSGCKALTSISLPEGVTNIGNSAFFGCAALISISLPKGVTKIESSTFLGCKALTNISLPDGVTSIGSNAFSDCAALTSISLPDGVTKIEELTFYGCA

-479 GVTSIGSWAFGYCA
+479 GVTSIGSVAFSGCA

-504 TSIGNSAFS
+504 TNIESSTFS

-528 SIGSWA
+528 SIGNYA
-534 FGYCAALTSISLP
+534 FENCT
-547 EGVKSIGIDA
+547 
-557 FYGCAAL
+557 
-564 TSISLPKE
+564 
-572 LTSIG
+572 
-577 ERTFCLCAALTS
+577 ALTS

-596 TSIGR
+596 TSIG
-601 EAFSS
+601 
-606 CAALT
+606 
-611 SISLPEKLTSIGSSA
+611 
-626 FHGCK
+626 
-631 ALTSI
+631 
-636 SLPEKVTKIEEQTF
+636 
-650 DGCAALTS
+650 
-658 ISLPEGVTSIGN
+658 N
-670 SAFNGCIALT
+670 S
-680 SISLPEKLTSI
+680 
-691 GNAAFNGCKVLTSI
+691 
-705 SLPEGVTSI
+705 
-714 GNSAFYG
+714 
-721 CAALTSIS
+721 
-729 LPKGVAS
+729 
-736 IGSWTFNGCTALTS
+736 TFNGCTALTS
-750 ISLPEKLTSIGNA
+750 ISLPEKLTSIGNS
-763 AFKNCTALTKVILLT
+763 AFRNCTALTSISLPKELTSIGNYAFQNCTALTKVILLT
-778 GTTLPTCGN
+778 GTTLPTCGGN
-787 STTFNMQSPSPVLF
+787 AFYMQSPSPVLF

-806 AEEFAAATDK
+806 AEEFAATTDK

-848 DNYLGHWP
+848 DNYSGHWLKR

>member
-454 PEGVTSIGNSA
+454 PEGV
-465 FSGCA
+465 
-470 ALTSISLPE
+470 
-479 GVTSIGSWAFGYCA
+479 
-493 ALTSISLPEGV
+493 
-504 TSIGNSAFS
+504 
-513 GCAALTSI
+513 
-521 SLPEGVT
+521 
-528 SIGSWA
+528 
-534 FGYCAALTSISLP
+534 
-547 EGVKSIGIDA
+547 KSIGIDA

-670 SAFNGCIALT
+670 SAFNGCTALT

>member
-454 PEGVTSIGNSA
+454 PEGV
-465 FSGCA
+465 
-470 ALTSISLPE
+470 
-479 GVTSIGSWAFGYCA
+479 
-493 ALTSISLPEGV
+493 
-504 TSIGNSAFS
+504 
-513 GCAALTSI
+513 
-521 SLPEGVT
+521 
-528 SIGSWA
+528 
-534 FGYCAALTSISLP
+534 
-547 EGVKSIGIDA
+547 KSIGIDA

-670 SAFNGCIALT
+670 SAF
-680 SISLPEKLTSI
+680 
-691 GNAAFNGCKVLTSI
+691 
-705 SLPEGVTSI
+705 
-714 GNSAFYG
+714 YG

-823 TPAWSAVHYA
+823 PPAWSAVHYA

>member
-504 TSIGNSAFS
+504 
-513 GCAALTSI
+513 
-521 SLPEGVT
+521 
-528 SIGSWA
+528 
-534 FGYCAALTSISLP
+534 
-547 EGVKSIGIDA
+547 KSIGIDA

-691 GNAAFNGCKVLTSI
+691 GNAAF
-705 SLPEGVTSI
+705 
-714 GNSAFYG
+714 
-721 CAALTSIS
+721 
-729 LPKGVAS
+729 
-736 IGSWTFNGCTALTS
+736 
-750 ISLPEKLTSIGNA
+750 
-763 AFKNCTALTKVILLT
+763 KNCTALTKVILLT

>member
-454 PEGVTSIGNSA
+454 PEGV
-465 FSGCA
+465 
-470 ALTSISLPE
+470 
-479 GVTSIGSWAFGYCA
+479 
-493 ALTSISLPEGV
+493 
-504 TSIGNSAFS
+504 
-513 GCAALTSI
+513 
-521 SLPEGVT
+521 
-528 SIGSWA
+528 
-534 FGYCAALTSISLP
+534 
-547 EGVKSIGIDA
+547 KSIGIDA

-691 GNAAFNGCKVLTSI
+691 GNAAF
-705 SLPEGVTSI
+705 
-714 GNSAFYG
+714 
-721 CAALTSIS
+721 
-729 LPKGVAS
+729 
-736 IGSWTFNGCTALTS
+736 
-750 ISLPEKLTSIGNA
+750 
-763 AFKNCTALTKVILLT
+763 KNCTALTKVILLT

>member
-18 ITATAGVMICLWLL
+18 IAATAGVMICLWLL

-82 ASGDLLNVYVQAT
+82 AAGDLLNVYVQAT

-105 YSRNSTGGWEPQ
+105 YSRNNTGGWQPQ
-117 YSTKAAYWQRSTGNT
+117 YSAKTAYWQRSTGNT

-154 LPGSD
+154 LPDSD
-159 MKAKMWNYTKC
+159 MKAKMWNGTKC
-170 TNFANLWRCC
+170 TNFANLWRYC

-186 AADIPAQNTALSA
+186 ASDIPAQNTALNA
-199 ELSHSM
+199 ELRHSM

-211 LTAGKGMTEDDVKTA
+211 LTAGKGMTEDDMKTA

-246 VACQAEDATATSS
+246 VACKEEDATTTS
-259 PTTKDITLL
+259 PAIKDITLL

-283 RQVFPSS
+283 GQVFPSS
-290 GRMIKISIGS
+290 ERMIKISIGS

-306 PTGNV
+306 STADV

-332 LNVSST
+332 VDVSST
-338 GWDSEVTTGEPPT
+338 GWDSEVTTGGKPG
-351 TDGEVTVV
+351 TDTDVIVV
-359 PSTAGSLTL
+359 PSTAGSLEL
-368 PTNLSGTDNKLM
+368 PDDLSGTDNKLM
-380 ITGQIDGEDLK
+380 ITGQIDETDLK
-391 TLSKSMDKF
+391 TLKTNMGKF

-414 LPEEFAKNMA
+414 LPDRFVSGMS

-430 LPKGMTRIENYA
+430 LPKELTSIGGSAFYYCSSLTSISLPEGVTEIRGQAFQNCSSLTSINLPEKLTSIGGSAFENCSSLTSISLPEGVTSIGGRAFSGCTALTSIKLPEGMTSIEEGAFSDCAALTSISLPKELMSIGNYA
-442 FRGCAALTSISL
+442 FGGCAALTSISLPKALTSIGNSAFYGCATLTSISLPKELTSIGNYAFENCIALTSISLPEGVTSIEYSTFHGCAALTSISLPEGLTSIEYSAFEGCTSLTSISLPEGVTKIERSTFSGCAALTSISL

-479 GVTSIGSWAFGYCA
+479 
-493 ALTSISLPEGV
+493 
-504 TSIGNSAFS
+504 
-513 GCAALTSI
+513 
-521 SLPEGVT
+521 
-528 SIGSWA
+528 
-534 FGYCAALTSISLP
+534 
-547 EGVKSIGIDA
+547 
-557 FYGCAAL
+557 
-564 TSISLPKE
+564 
-572 LTSIG
+572 
-577 ERTFCLCAALTS
+577 
-589 ISLPKGV
+589 
-596 TSIGR
+596 
-601 EAFSS
+601 
-606 CAALT
+606 
-611 SISLPEKLTSIGSSA
+611 KLTSIGGWA
-626 FHGCK
+626 F
-631 ALTSI
+631 
-636 SLPEKVTKIEEQTF
+636 Q
-650 DGCAALTS
+650 
-658 ISLPEGVTSIGN
+658 
-670 SAFNGCIALT
+670 
-680 SISLPEKLTSI
+680 
-691 GNAAFNGCKVLTSI
+691 
-705 SLPEGVTSI
+705 
-714 GNSAFYG
+714 
-721 CAALTSIS
+721 
-729 LPKGVAS
+729 
-736 IGSWTFNGCTALTS
+736 
-750 ISLPEKLTSIGNA
+750 
-763 AFKNCTALTKVILLT
+763 NCNALTKVILLT
-778 GTTLPTCGN
+778 GTTLPTC
-787 STTFNMQSPSPVLF
+787 STATFYMYSPSPVLF

>member
-82 ASGDLLNVYVQAT
+82 TSGDLLNVYVQAT
-95 GSGTQASKGV
+95 GSGTQASEGV

-117 YSTKAAYWQRSTGNT
+117 NSTNPAYWQRSTGNT

-159 MKAKMWNYTKC
+159 MKAKMWNGTKC
-170 TNFANLWRCC
+170 TNFASLWRYC
-180 DLLHYQ
+180 DLLRYQ

-338 GWDSEVTTGEPPT
+338 GWDSEVTTGGTPT
-351 TDGEVTVV
+351 TNGDVTVINNI
-359 PSTAGSLTL
+359 TAGKLT
-368 PTNLSGTDNKLM
+368 LSGTDSKLM
-380 ITGQIDGEDLK
+380 ITGQINLIDLM
-391 TLSKSMDKF
+391 TLQRNMDNC
-400 SELYINATLSGTTA
+400 SELYINATLSSTLL
-414 LPEEFAKNMA
+414 LPNEFARDKSK
-424 NLKVIT
+424 LEVIT
-430 LPKGMTRIENYA
+430 LPKELISIGRSEFRNCSSLTSISLPEGVTNIEEEA
-442 FRGCAALTSISL
+442 FYNCAALANISLPEGLKSIRNSVFSRCAALTSISL
-454 PEGVTSIGNSA
+454 PERVTTIGDYAFYNCKALANISLPEGLRSIGKEA

-479 GVTSIGSWAFGYCA
+479 R
-493 ALTSISLPEGV
+493 V
-504 TSIGNSAFS
+504 TSIGN
-513 GCAALTSI
+513 
-521 SLPEGVT
+521 
-528 SIGSWA
+528 
-534 FGYCAALTSISLP
+534 Y
-547 EGVKSIGIDA
+547 A
-557 FYGCAAL
+557 FY
-564 TSISLPKE
+564 K
-572 LTSIG
+572 
-577 ERTFCLCAALTS
+577 
-589 ISLPKGV
+589 
-596 TSIGR
+596 
-601 EAFSS
+601 
-606 CAALT
+606 
-611 SISLPEKLTSIGSSA
+611 
-626 FHGCK
+626 
-631 ALTSI
+631 
-636 SLPEKVTKIEEQTF
+636 
-650 DGCAALTS
+650 
-658 ISLPEGVTSIGN
+658 
-670 SAFNGCIALT
+670 
-680 SISLPEKLTSI
+680 
-691 GNAAFNGCKVLTSI
+691 
-705 SLPEGVTSI
+705 
-714 GNSAFYG
+714 
-721 CAALTSIS
+721 
-729 LPKGVAS
+729 
-736 IGSWTFNGCTALTS
+736 CTV
-750 ISLPEKLTSIGNA
+750 
-763 AFKNCTALTKVILLT
+763 LTKVILLT

-787 STTFNMQSPSPVLF
+787 SDTFNMQSPSPVLF

-816 YTKWGSP
+816 YTSWGSP
-823 TPAWSAVHYA
+823 IPAWSAVHYA
-833 YSPGSGTTPADYANP
+833 YSPGSGTNPADYANP
-848 DNYLGHWP
+848 DNYLGHWLKR